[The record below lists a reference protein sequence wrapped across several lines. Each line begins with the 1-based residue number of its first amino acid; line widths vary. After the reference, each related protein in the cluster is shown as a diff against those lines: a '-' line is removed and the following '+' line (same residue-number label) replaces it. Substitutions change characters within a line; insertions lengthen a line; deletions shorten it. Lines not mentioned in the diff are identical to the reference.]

1 MTDSSPGVE
10 RLPLASARGVWG
22 SVRRYVRP
30 HRTLT
35 ATTIFLAALA
45 ALSGLVAPWA
55 IGVLVDTVLAGG
67 EVRDVVVVAASVAAA
82 GVLAAGLTAASGA
95 LVSRIGQRV
104 LARMREDVVAT
115 ALRLPSGR
123 VERTG
128 RGDLLSRVGDDVA
141 VVSELVAGLLAP
153 WVGAVLTVALTLVG
167 LFALDPWLA
176 VAGLTAIPVYVL
188 ALRWYLPRAAPR
200 YAAERA
206 AFGDRAE
213 ALVSSLEGLPTVHAY
228 HVEEVH
234 AAGITRSSDRARKIS
249 RDVLWFSTGWGKWLN
264 IAELVGVASI
274 ITVGFV
280 LVSREAATIG
290 AVTAAALYFLRLFNP
305 VGLIIFTFDG
315 VLSAVA
321 SLQRIVGVIEAGA
334 DLDAASPAPGR
345 PAGAVSGQGITH
357 RYGEHEVLHDVSVD
371 LAPGEQVALVGAS
384 GAGKSTLAVV
394 LAGLTEP
401 TEGTVRVDGDPVSDL
416 ARRHPRPVVLVTQE
430 AHVFAGS
437 LADDLRL
444 ARADATDDD
453 VSAALALVGATG
465 WVTGLPE
472 GIDTVVGEL
481 GHKLAPDQV
490 AQVALAR
497 AALADPAVVI
507 LDEATAESGSRSAR
521 RLEDAAS
528 AVLAGRTGLV
538 VAHRLRQ
545 AQSADRVLVMAD
557 GRVVEQGTHEELMTA
572 DGLYARLWAA
582 YDGGGGAHGDRPSNL
597 SASPTYAT

>member
-1 MTDSSPGVE
+1 MTDSSPGAE

-35 ATTIFLAALA
+35 ATTIVLAALA

-123 VERTG
+123 VERAG

-153 WVGAVLTVALTLVG
+153 WVGAVLTVALTLAG

-228 HVEEVH
+228 HVEEAH

-334 DLDAASPAPGR
+334 DLDAASPAAGR
-345 PAGAVSGQGITH
+345 PAGAVSGRGITH

-401 TEGTVRVDGDPVSDL
+401 TEGTVRVDGAPVSDL

-453 VSAALALVGATG
+453 ISAALALVGATG
-465 WVTGLPE
+465 WVAALPE

-557 GRVVEQGTHEELMTA
+557 GRVVEEGTHEQLMTA